1 MTLTRVGVR
10 RGVST
15 YIEWLRSAVA
25 AVIKAADQQQLRTD
39 GLRMRI
45 LALLWT
51 LGLLLQE
58 LQAWG
63 YKNGIFHNS
72 IWLGTYSEVLSAHLL
87 SL

>member
-1 MTLTRVGVR
+1 MT
-10 RGVST
+10 
-15 YIEWLRSAVA
+15 

-39 GLRMRI
+39 GCRMRL

-51 LGLLLQE
+51 LALLLQE
-58 LQAWG
+58 VQAWG
-63 YKNGIFHNS
+63 YRNGIFHNS